1 MSFCTHAIPKVTFSK
16 TKLLDLAQVFSRSV
30 VSNSLRPHEPQH
42 ARPPCPSPTPGVYP
56 NSYPLSQWC
65 HLTISSSV
73 IPFSSCPQSFPK
85 SGSFPISQ
93 IFASGGQRIGATA
106 SASVLPMSIQ
116 GWFPEYSWYMN
127 LVIFNQGLV
136 GSHAVLRTLKSL
148 LQYHSSKVSIL
159 WCSVFFRVYLSHP
172 YMTTGKTMVLI
183 MQIFVNK
190 KWTWIASAT

>member
-1 MSFCTHAIPKVTFSK
+1 MF
-16 TKLLDLAQVFSRSV
+16 
-30 VSNSLRPHEPQH
+30 SNSVMIDFLEPYGLQH
-42 ARPPCPSPTPGVYP
+42 TRFPCPSLFLRIC
-56 NSYPLSQWC
+56 SYLYSLSQWC